1 MTTLSVS
8 QTCNRK
14 TVTAQE
20 VQLLLISLSNPFTN
34 DTMSSKEEIEAK
46 LAATRA
52 EIQAKLAQMRAKAG
66 IPAQQ
71 APNPTPAPSKTS
83 NLQKIPGL
91 DQEDLQR
98 RIAEARARVAGATQ
112 ATSTAVGSMS
122 QQRPRGGL
130 NIAPPPLGLDKSGN
144 IDLKAM
150 LDQGIIPKRELATA
164 KANQKQAKPAAMAPT
179 VAASSTVSSAN
190 KQSNPYL
197 SDRSEIGGRRSRH
210 LKFVQPGRFIQKAN
224 QERAKAQLERLKQEI
239 AEKAK
244 LAGVQ
249 TERDI
254 PDNLLKGPAPPDVE
268 WWDLPITQNKR
279 YEEMDADHLDLT
291 GLENIITPYVQHP
304 VPIKSPGEPTAQPPR
319 QLMLTKRES
328 KKLRRQKRLEAQKDK
343 QDKIRL
349 GLLPPEQPKVKIS
362 NLMRVLGQEAIQDPT
377 QIEAKVRREMEERQ
391 REHEKANEVR
401 KLTKEEKREK
411 TISKLKEDVAN
422 MVHVSVYK
430 VKKLKHPKLKYKIE
444 VNARQLYLTGMVIAT
459 PKCNLVIVE
468 GGPKGIKAYKKLM
481 LRRIDWNDLPIPL
494 KADSG
499 DTDMQEPEEDD
510 EEENKCFLV
519 WEGVVK
525 NAAFKKFTWREME
538 SEKMAR
544 ELLNGFKVEHYWD
557 AAIMADDEE
566 LAARQPEL

>member
-1 MTTLSVS
+1 MPT
-8 QTCNRK
+8 
-14 TVTAQE
+14 
-20 VQLLLISLSNPFTN
+20 
-34 DTMSSKEEIEAK
+34 KEEIEAQ
-46 LAATRA
+46 LAAKRA
-52 EIQAKLAQMRAKAG
+52 EVQAKLAQMRAKAG
-66 IPAQQ
+66 VPAPPP
-71 APNPTPAPSKTS
+71 ANNTPATSTTS
-83 NLQKIPGL
+83 NLKKIPGI

-98 RIAEARARVAGATQ
+98 RIAEAKARIAGASQ
-112 ATSTAVGSMS
+112 SNFAAGGSMS

-164 KANQKQAKPAAMAPT
+164 MANQKQTKSAAKPAASSSPS
-179 VAASSTVSSAN
+179 AASSGGR
-190 KQSNPYL
+190 QSNPYL
-197 SDRSEIGGRRSRH
+197 SDKTEVGGRRSRH

-254 PDNLLKGPAPPDVE
+254 PDNLLKGPPPPDVE
-268 WWDLPITQNKR
+268 WWDLPITKNKQ
-279 YEEMDADHLDLT
+279 YGEIDADHLDMT

-304 VPIKSPGEPTAQPPR
+304 VPIEPPGEPTGQPPR

-377 QIEAKVRREMEERQ
+377 QIEAKVRKEMEERQ
-391 REHEKANEVR
+391 REHEKANETR

-411 TISKLKEDVAN
+411 TISKLKEDIAQ
-422 MVHVSVYK
+422 MVHVTVYK
-430 VKKLKHPKLKYKIE
+430 VKKIKHPKLRYKVE

-494 KADSG
+494 KADAA
-499 DTDMQEPEEDD
+499 DTPMQEPEEED
-510 EEENKCFLV
+510 EEENQCFLV

-525 NAAFKKFTWREME
+525 TAAFKKFTWREME

>member
-1 MTTLSVS
+1 
-8 QTCNRK
+8 
-14 TVTAQE
+14 
-20 VQLLLISLSNPFTN
+20 
-34 DTMSSKEEIEAK
+34 MSSNNKQEIEAQ
-46 LAATRA
+46 LAAKRA
-52 EIQAKLAQMRAKAG
+52 EVQAKLAQMRAKAG
-66 IPAQQ
+66 IPPQPTAKP
-71 APNPTPAPSKTS
+71 ATTASTTPNMP
-83 NLQKIPGL
+83 KIPGL

-98 RIAEARARVAGATQ
+98 RIAEAKARIAGASH
-112 ATSTAVGSMS
+112 ANAAPGSAMS

-164 KANQKQAKPAAMAPT
+164 KANQQRAAPT
-179 VAASSTVSSAN
+179 KASATSAARPSSKDSS
-190 KQSNPYL
+190 KSVNPYL
-197 SDRSEIGGRRSRH
+197 NETAEARSRRTRA
-210 LKFVQPGRFIQKAN
+210 LKFVQPGKFVQRAN

-239 AEKAK
+239 AEQAK

-249 TERDI
+249 TEIDI
-254 PDNLLKGPAPPDVE
+254 PDSLLKRPPPPEVE
-268 WWDLPITQNKR
+268 WWDLPITKNKQ
-279 YEEMDADHLDLT
+279 YGEIDAENLDMI

-304 VPIKSPGEPTAQPPR
+304 IPIQPPGEPSAQPPR
-319 QLMLTKRES
+319 QLMLTKKET

-377 QIEAKVRREMEERQ
+377 QIEAKVRKEMEERQ
-391 REHEKANEVR
+391 LEHEKANETR

-411 TISKLKEDVAN
+411 TISKLKEDVSTMA
-422 MVHVSVYK
+422 HVTVYK
-430 VKKLKHPKLKYKIE
+430 VKKLSHPKLRFKVEK
-444 VNARQLYLTGMVIAT
+444 NARQYYLTGMVIAS
-459 PKCNLVIVE
+459 PKCNLVITE
-468 GGPKGIKAYKKLM
+468 GGPKNIKAYKKLM

-494 KADSG
+494 KADAG
-499 DTDMQEPEEDD
+499 DTTMQEPEDED

-525 NAAFKKFTWREME
+525 KRAFQRFTWKEME

-557 AAIMADDEE
+557 VAVMADDDE
-566 LAARQPEL
+566 LAARQPEI